1 MRSFDPQEMGK
12 WLKPGLRVKRWL
24 ILLAL
29 GMGLLGLGFAQAYVA
44 LFRQGEPPLLH
55 ILTLGFLPATWRV
68 LVAGTVGGC
77 ALAVALYE
85 LNTSIVQPIV
95 SGASLS
101 VDALLRRQ
109 RLDKGLKVV
118 AVGGGT
124 GLPSVLRGM
133 KQYTSHITAVVTM
146 ADDGGSSGRLRREMN
161 VPPPGDLR
169 NNIAALSDDEDLMTR
184 LFQYRFGEGGLEGH
198 SFGNLFL
205 TALSDIT
212 GNMEAAVAVAGRVLA
227 ITGRVVPS
235 TLHSVNLGA
244 DVRLPDGKVQRV
256 EGESNI
262 PKAGGKIERVFLEP
276 PNVPALP
283 EAIRA
288 LLEAELIVLGPGSLY
303 TSILP
308 NLMVRGIAEALRAS
322 RAQVVYVCNIAQQPG
337 ETDDYGVAEHLEA
350 LERHVGAGVIE
361 VVLANNHYPEPRRG
375 EPTRYVL
382 PPAPDHPL
390 FKRYRVVLGDLTDEA
405 RPWRHDSQKL
415 TQYLLKIHSA
425 WEAERNVKLLSRSA

>member
-44 LFRQGEPPLLH
+44 LFRQGDPPLLH
-55 ILTLGFLPATWRV
+55 LLPLGFLPATWRV

-95 SGASLS
+95 SGSSMS
-101 VDALLRRQ
+101 VEALLRRQ
-109 RLDKGLKVV
+109 RLEKGLKVV

-133 KQYTSHITAVVTM
+133 KHYTSHITAVVTM

-212 GNMEAAVAVAGRVLA
+212 GNMEAA
-227 ITGRVVPS
+227 
-235 TLHSVNLGA
+235 
-244 DVRLPDGKVQRV
+244 
-256 EGESNI
+256 
-262 PKAGGKIERVFLEP
+262 
-276 PNVPALP
+276 
-283 EAIRA
+283 
-288 LLEAELIVLGPGSLY
+288 
-303 TSILP
+303 
-308 NLMVRGIAEALRAS
+308 
-322 RAQVVYVCNIAQQPG
+322 
-337 ETDDYGVAEHLEA
+337 
-350 LERHVGAGVIE
+350 
-361 VVLANNHYPEPRRG
+361 EPRRPARRRG
-375 EPTRYVL
+375 VRCRHGPAHGAGYRGGPARQPRSSSVCVQHRPATGRNGWLWCGRASGGTRT
-382 PPAPDHPL
+382 ACWGGRD
-390 FKRYRVVLGDLTDEA
+390 RRGTSEQ
-405 RPWRHDSQKL
+405 S
-415 TQYLLKIHSA
+415 
-425 WEAERNVKLLSRSA
+425 LS